1 MVNRD
6 NFLKVR
12 AYLSLLADQGQLAA
26 DSVGRYKAYLRH
38 LLLWAGECPLREA
51 NKITPT
57 FPAYL
62 ASLESDTTRMRLR
75 RATVRKEIQ
84 IARRF
89 FGWLLAGDSREFGEF
104 PKSYI
109 GTLVVPRHLQRPRE
123 RAYVSLEEAIAL
135 AQVAVPDGDYGL
147 CRDRAASA
155 LLFLSGMRAGA
166 LVTLPICCL
175 DLERRLV
182 TQSPDMGVH
191 TKNRKSAETY
201 LLDIPELMETVRDWD
216 SFVRTRLPRD
226 APWYAPMICELGVQR
241 LAARVPGSH
250 RGIALAKRLRR
261 VFALAGLAYKSP
273 HKFRHGHAVYGLQH
287 ARTMADYKAVSM
299 NLMHNDIRV
308 TDGIYA
314 VLAKDEVQRRIAGLT
329 SGNHEEV
336 GQSSPRETDLTTRD
350 ARDLTRLL
358 AALVARLASSSGG
371 VRRQELRAIGSREQ
385 RMIAAPSSGSRASG
399 NGSKLTSNNAAKSRK
414 REMEGTRTI
423 ETKRTTTTNCRAGRM
438 PARPGKGR
446 KEVVQRARGQ
456 ATNRK

>member
-1 MVNRD
+1 V
-6 NFLKVR
+6 K

-51 NKITPT
+51 NEIRPT

-62 ASLESDTTRMRLR
+62 ASLESVATRSRQR

-84 IARRF
+84 MARRF

-104 PKSYI
+104 PKSYV

-123 RAYVSLEEAIAL
+123 RTYVSLEEAIAL
-135 AQVAVPDGDYGL
+135 AQVVVPHGDYGL

-175 DLERRLV
+175 DLDRRRV

-191 TKNRKSAETY
+191 TKNRKFAETY

-216 SFVRTRLPRD
+216 SLVRTRLPRE
-226 APWYAPMICELGVQR
+226 AAWYAPMICELGVQR
-241 LAARVPGSH
+241 LADRVPGSH

-261 VFALAGLAYKSP
+261 LFALAGLAYKSP

-299 NLMHNDIRV
+299 NLMHSDIRV

-314 VLAKDEVQRRIAGLT
+314 VLGKEEVQKRIAGLT
-329 SGNHEEV
+329 CGNHEEGV
-336 GQSSPRETDLTTRD
+336 QGSPLDTDLTSLDTREL
-350 ARDLTRLL
+350 ARLL
-358 AALVARLASSSGG
+358 VTLVARLANSP
-371 VRRQELRAIGSREQ
+371 VSRGHREQRTDGLHNQ
-385 RMIAAPSSGSRASG
+385 RMIAAPCSGSRASG
-399 NGSKLTSNNAAKSRK
+399 NGSKLTSNIAAKSRK

-423 ETKRTTTTNCRAGRM
+423 ETKRKTTTNCRAGRM
-438 PARPGKGR
+438 LARPGKGR
-446 KEVVQRARGQ
+446 KEVVQRARGR
-456 ATNRK
+456 ATNHKREAGRPPA